1 MWGSDYPHQ
10 ESTWPKSREI
20 LAQILVDVPEDEKVL
35 IAGENVARLYQ
46 F

>member
-1 MWGSDYPHQ
+1 MPLGLQ
-10 ESTWPKSREI
+10 PKNWEI
-20 LAQILVDVPEDEKVL
+20 LDTILADVAEDEKVL